1 MGAMIKSGS
10 LRSLAISVLVTGLA
24 LVAATCS
31 AADTVILSNLAQPA
45 DEPSPASICGSVWD
59 AAPFVTGDQAA
70 LLGSVRLAAVTL
82 YGQGTSSVTVYSD
95 KNGLPNVPVQNG
107 VLNGP
112 VRPGGTGVP
121 YYIPDELRLA
131 PNTRYWL
138 VASTDQPT
146 CPSGM
151 GYGWYMTSSWGYS
164 GYAGWVLPH
173 YGAYT
178 MDAGVTWVSTEG
190 AMIPSPFFFELSG
203 TVLSDALPAL
213 SISDGIAP
221 AGNPGTNAQVFE
233 VRLSRPSLTPVSVDL
248 RTVAGWG
255 STNDFDPAGGTIT
268 FAPGSTNQTFTI
280 RLAAASNNTTN
291 QCFLVQ
297 LTNPTTNAVL
307 DNAEGLGTFL
317 TNAPL
322 PEVLVMSAAVKE
334 GNLHNPN
341 LLAMVRLSRPSATPV
356 SVDFS
361 TLGLSAVAGQDFVA
375 TNGTVILGGTYPLTR
390 WVPVA
395 VLANLIAEP
404 DKTLALQLSNPTN
417 CVISLTQGI
426 LTLLNDDGLPGMVD
440 HFSIVTNGQA
450 LGGIPCPVTITALD
464 GSGNVVSN
472 FSDRVFFMAG
482 YSNSPPQHFDFEEG
496 DFSEWTP
503 RNASQWPGPY
513 EMRQLDVTQPGVTN
527 FAFRISPNNGS
538 DGIQRMLYL
547 EGGRGYYISVSF
559 AQALDAAANNGATTA
574 RVVMDGTQY
583 AAASFG
589 YMNYGEVLRTN
600 VTFYYDAWY
609 SYSRF
614 FSLQFDRPYFEA
626 NYLGAFADD
635 VVVSPVRFRS
645 AWSGTFTNGVWSGT
659 VTFAGQATDVLLFA
673 EDVERHLGHS
683 QPLTV
688 LPTPNLALGTTLAAG
703 LSRVGEPLTFTVSAT
718 NNGEAA
724 ASSVVISNSFSPGM
738 LISSAT
744 STLGTCAISGTNVVC
759 NLGSMA
765 VGQTAAVTIVA
776 RATDTNLMA
785 FSSVVSCS
793 EPDSD
798 LSNNS
803 AQRTFSVGLP
813 GLRSASVSVHGAP
826 GGTNLV
832 FPVWIGGPFVQPVSV
847 QYRTSTGANPPLGDV
862 IQTNGTLVF
871 QPGMTNLAVSVAVLD
886 DGVYEG
892 SQYCW
897 LDLENLA
904 NAVFLNG
911 TAFDGAITD
920 NDPPPTLTIDDAG
933 VVEGDSGTTNAVF
946 VVHLSGATDIPASVQ
961 FTTVNG
967 TALAGSDYYSTNG
980 TLTFPP
986 GTNTQTIIVRVRGS
1000 TVNEP
1005 NETLYVNLSGP
1016 VDATIARAQATGT
1029 ITNDDLVAGRLDHF
1043 DWAPVFSPQIP
1054 NRPIPVSIIARDAF
1068 GQVLTNFTGT
1078 VPLSAATS
1086 GGATNLGLAPT
1097 SSGPFVDGIW
1107 TGGVTFTNTGTQVIL
1122 RVDDGQEHIGLSN
1135 PFDVL
1140 ARFPLAL
1147 ALPAGAN
1154 ENAGALVNQARVW
1167 FPLPET
1173 NDVQIP
1179 LTTTNLNLI
1188 TVPSSVLIPAGQT
1201 SAVFTISVLDNALLD
1216 GTRTAYL
1223 STTATQ
1229 YANATASMQIY
1240 DNEIATLSVTLP
1252 AQIAEATSGPK
1263 VGFGT
1268 VTMSA
1273 MPDANII
1280 VTLTSSKPSRLQVP
1294 ASVTIPV
1301 GTNAATFTLNA
1312 PDNNL
1317 LDGSESITVTASVQN
1332 WTSGSAVT
1340 VVTDN
1345 DPYTMQLRATYL
1357 GNETGVEEGQGTL
1370 TNWVMLQLGG
1380 KTVSNLVVNLASS
1393 DTTELLVPA
1402 TVTVPAGTNTA
1413 YFNTTVVDDN
1423 ETDGPQSVNIL
1434 ASAPGFTNASLAIT
1448 VLDNELHHFNFVAL
1462 SGSRTS
1468 GVPFQ
1473 VTVSAADIS
1482 NRTLARYN
1490 GAIFLRTLGSR
1501 GPFTIGITNVTG
1513 WIRGTWV
1520 GSVVIDSPYAQTVYL
1535 QALDLKGHSGQ
1546 SAAINLGLPAWAG
1559 TPTIVQTRVTGSDL
1573 VISFQTVTDTY
1584 YALESTADLLLG
1596 PWLPVGAEV
1605 LGDGGMLSIT
1615 DSGGAAAQGRF
1626 YRLRLHR

>member
-1 MGAMIKSGS
+1 MG
-10 LRSLAISVLVTGLA
+10 RSCSSTTLAIRVLVTVLTLA
-24 LVAATCS
+24 AAAGA
-31 AADTVILSNLAQPA
+31 AADTILLSNLAQPA

-59 AAPFVTGDQAA
+59 AAPFITGDQAA
-70 LLGSVRLAAVTL
+70 LLSSVRLAATTL
-82 YGQGTSSVTVYSD
+82 YGQGTFSVTVYSD

-107 VLNGP
+107 LLNGP
-112 VRPGGTGVP
+112 ARPGGTGVP
-121 YYIPDELRLA
+121 YYVPGELHLA

-151 GYGWYMTSSWGYS
+151 GYGWYMTSSWDYS

-203 TVLSDALPAL
+203 TVLAEALPAL
-213 SISDGIAP
+213 SISDATAP
-221 AGNPGTNAQVFE
+221 AGDPGTNAQVFQ
-233 VRLSRPSLTPVSVDL
+233 VRLSRPSLTPVSVDF

-255 STNDFDPAGGTIT
+255 STNDLDPATGTVT
-268 FAPGSTNQTFTI
+268 FAPGTTNQTFTI
-280 RLAAASNNTTN
+280 RIAAGSTITTN

-297 LTNPTTNAVL
+297 LANPTTNAVL
-307 DNAEGLGTFL
+307 DSFESLGTFL

-361 TLGLSAVAGQDFVA
+361 TVDLSAVAGQDFVA
-375 TNGTVILGGTYPLTR
+375 TSGTLLLSGPYPLTR
-390 WVPVA
+390 WVPVS
-395 VLANLIAEP
+395 VLANVIAEP
-404 DKTLALQLSNPTN
+404 DKTLALQLGNPTN

-426 LTLLNDDGLPGMVD
+426 MTILNDDGLPGMVD

-450 LGGIPCPVTITALD
+450 LGGIPCPVTVTALD
-464 GSGNVVSN
+464 ASGNVVSS

-496 DFSEWTP
+496 DFCEWTP
-503 RNASQWPGPY
+503 LNASQQPGPY

-527 FAFRISPNNGS
+527 FAFRISPNIGS
-538 DGIQRMLYL
+538 DGIQRMLNL
-547 EGGRGYYISVSF
+547 EGGQGYYISVSF
-559 AQALDAAANNGATTA
+559 AQALDSGGNNGATTA
-574 RVVMDGTQY
+574 RVVMDAVQY

-589 YMNYGEVLRTN
+589 YMDYGQILRTN
-600 VTFYYDAWY
+600 ATFYYNSWY
-609 SYSRF
+609 TYPRF

-626 NYLGAFADD
+626 NVGAYADD
-635 VVVSPVRFRS
+635 VVASPVQFKS
-645 AWSGTFTNGVWSGT
+645 VWSGPFTNGVWSGP
-659 VTFAGQATDVLLFA
+659 VTFSGQATDVLLFA

-688 LPTPNLALGTTLAAG
+688 LPTPNLAIGTALAAG

-724 ASSVVISNSFSPGM
+724 ASGAVISNDFSPGM
-738 LISSAT
+738 LVSSAISS
-744 STLGTCAISGTNVVC
+744 LGTCAISGTNVIC
-759 NLGSMA
+759 NVGSIA
-765 VGQTAAVTIVA
+765 VGQTAVLTIVA
-776 RATDTNLMA
+776 RATDTNVMSFA
-785 FSSVVSCS
+785 SVISCI
-793 EPDSD
+793 EPDPD

-847 QYRTSTGANPPLGDV
+847 QYRTWAGVNPPPGDF

-871 QPGMTNLAVSVAVLD
+871 QPGMTNLAVTVAVLD

-892 SQYCW
+892 TQYCD
-897 LDLENLA
+897 LDLENLS

-911 TAFDGAITD
+911 TSFSGTITD
-920 NDPPPTLTIDDAG
+920 NDPPPTLTIDDVG
-933 VVEGDSGTTNAVF
+933 FVEGDAGTTNAVF
-946 VVHLSGATDIPASVQ
+946 VVHLSGATAIPASVQ
-961 FTTVNG
+961 FTTLNG

-986 GTNTQTIIVRVRGS
+986 GTNTQTIIVQVRGN

-1005 NETLYVNLSGP
+1005 DESFYVRLSNP
-1016 VDATIARAQATGT
+1016 LDATIARTQATGT

-1054 NRPIPVSIIARDAF
+1054 NRLVPISISAKDAF

-1086 GGATNLGLAPT
+1086 GGATNLGLAPLSAGT
-1097 SSGPFVDGIW
+1097 FAAGVW
-1107 TGGVTFTNTGTQVIL
+1107 TNTISFTNTGAQVVL
-1122 RVDDGQEHIGLSN
+1122 RVDDGFEHIGLSN

-1147 ALPAGAN
+1147 ALPPAAN
-1154 ENAGALVNQARVW
+1154 ENDGALLNQARVW
-1167 FPLPET
+1167 LPLPET
-1173 NDVQIP
+1173 NDVLVP
-1179 LTTTNLNLI
+1179 LATTNLNLI
-1188 TVPSSVLIPAGQT
+1188 AVPDSVVIPAGQT

-1223 STTATQ
+1223 STVSTQ
-1229 YANATASMQIY
+1229 YSNTTASMSIY
-1240 DNEIATLSVTLP
+1240 DNETASLSVTLP
-1252 AQIAEATSGPK
+1252 AQIAEATSSPK
-1263 VGFGT
+1263 AGYGIA
-1268 VTMSA
+1268 TMSA
-1273 MPDANII
+1273 MPDASIRA
-1280 VTLTSSKPSRLQVP
+1280 TLTSSKPSRLQVP
-1294 ASVTIPV
+1294 ASVTIAP
-1301 GTNAATFTLNA
+1301 GTNAAIFILTA

-1317 LDGSESITVTASVQN
+1317 LDGNESITVTASVQN
-1332 WTSGSAVT
+1332 WASGSAAIT
-1340 VVTDN
+1340 VTDN
-1345 DPYTMQLRATYL
+1345 EPYTTELRSTYV
-1357 GNETGVEEGQGTL
+1357 GNQGAFEEGLGTVTNAVVL
-1370 TNWVMLQLGG
+1370 TLGG
-1380 KTVSNLVVNLASS
+1380 RTVSNLVFNLASS
-1393 DTTELLVPA
+1393 DTSELLVPPS
-1402 TVTVPAGTNTA
+1402 VTVPAGTNTA
-1413 YFNTTVVDDN
+1413 YFNVTIVDDS
-1423 ETDGPQSVNIL
+1423 ETDGPQLVHIS
-1434 ASAPGFTNASLAIT
+1434 ASAPGFTNANLTVT
-1448 VLDNELHHFNFVAL
+1448 VLDNDLHHYNFGTL
-1462 SGSRTS
+1462 SGRRTS

-1473 VTVSAADIS
+1473 ISVSAADIS
-1482 NRTLARYN
+1482 NRFLIKYT
-1490 GAIFLRTLGSR
+1490 GALFLRAVGSR
-1501 GPFTIGITNVTG
+1501 EPFAIAITNVTG
-1513 WIRGTWV
+1513 WVRGTWT
-1520 GSVVIDSPYAQTVYL
+1520 GSVVIDSPYAQTVYV
-1535 QALDLKGHSGQ
+1535 QAMDLLGHTGQ
-1546 SAAINLGLPAWAG
+1546 SAAINLGLPDWAG
-1559 TPTIVQTRVTGSDL
+1559 TPSILQTHVAGSD
-1573 VISFQTVTDTY
+1573 VVVSFQTVAGTY
-1584 YALESTADLLLG
+1584 YALESTADLLVG
-1596 PWLPVGAEV
+1596 PWLPVGTEA
-1605 LGDGGMLSIT
+1605 LGDGGIQSLT
-1615 DSGGAAAQGRF
+1615 DPGGAIAKGGF